1 MSHLQ
6 GEGKPLD
13 LSEDLLVPAEI
24 RTLMR
29 VLKNA
34 GYTPP
39 EIALL
44 KSIANVEKE
53 LAALPV
59 SERTEKAKAPITKIA
74 LLRDAQQGAKHDWPI
89 VNSVPMNSRPQVRL
103 QHKMRRHHQSSRWL
117 TAPDRLRSGRI
128 DGSTLSVRTRD
139 KS

>member
-1 MSHLQ
+1 MSNLQ
-6 GEGKPLD
+6 GEGVPLD

-24 RTLMR
+24 RTIMR

-53 LAALPV
+53 LAALPL
-59 SERTEKAKAPITKIA
+59 SDRTEKAKALITKIA
-74 LLRDAQQGAKHDWPI
+74 MLREAQHAAKLD
-89 VNSVPMNSRPQVRL
+89 
-103 QHKMRRHHQSSRWL
+103 
-117 TAPDRLRSGRI
+117 
-128 DGSTLSVRTRD
+128 
-139 KS
+139 

>member
-1 MSHLQ
+1 MHWSDIIAERRAAEAAARGDLSNLH

-44 KSIANVEKE
+44 KPIANLEKE
-53 LAALPV
+53 LATLPR
-59 SERTEKAKAPITKIA
+59 SDKTEKAKALMTKITM
-74 LLRDAQQGAKHDWPI
+74 LREAQLVA
-89 VNSVPMNSRPQVRL
+89 RP
-103 QHKMRRHHQSSRWL
+103 
-117 TAPDRLRSGRI
+117 D
-128 DGSTLSVRTRD
+128 
-139 KS
+139 

>member
-1 MSHLQ
+1 MHWTDIIAERRAAEAAARGDLSNLQ

-13 LSEDLLVPAEI
+13 LSEDLLIPAEI

-59 SERTEKAKAPITKIA
+59 SGRIEKAKALITKIA
-74 LLRDAQQGAKHDWPI
+74 QLREA
-89 VNSVPMNSRPQVRL
+89 
-103 QHKMRRHHQSSRWL
+103 
-117 TAPDRLRSGRI
+117 RS
-128 DGSTLSVRTRD
+128 LE
-139 KS
+139 

>member
-1 MSHLQ
+1 MHWTDIIAERRAAEAAGRGDLSNLQ
-6 GEGKPLD
+6 GEGAPLD

-34 GYTPP
+34 GYNPP

-53 LAALPV
+53 LAALPA
-59 SERTEKAKAPITKIA
+59 SERTEKAKALITKIA
-74 LLRDAQQGAKHDWPI
+74 LLREAQLAARYD
-89 VNSVPMNSRPQVRL
+89 
-103 QHKMRRHHQSSRWL
+103 
-117 TAPDRLRSGRI
+117 
-128 DGSTLSVRTRD
+128 
-139 KS
+139 

>member
-1 MSHLQ
+1 MHWTDIIAERRAAEAAARGDLSNLQ
-6 GEGKPLD
+6 GEGAPLD

-24 RTLMR
+24 RTIMR

-53 LAALPV
+53 LAALPL
-59 SERTEKAKAPITKIA
+59 SDRTEKAKALITKIA
-74 LLRDAQQGAKHDWPI
+74 MLREAQHAAKLD
-89 VNSVPMNSRPQVRL
+89 
-103 QHKMRRHHQSSRWL
+103 
-117 TAPDRLRSGRI
+117 
-128 DGSTLSVRTRD
+128 
-139 KS
+139 